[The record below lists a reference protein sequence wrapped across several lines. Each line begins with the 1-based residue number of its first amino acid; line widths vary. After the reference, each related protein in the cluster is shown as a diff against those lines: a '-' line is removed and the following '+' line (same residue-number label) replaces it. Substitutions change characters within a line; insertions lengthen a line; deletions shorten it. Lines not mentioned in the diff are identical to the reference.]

1 MGTKPTLREINA
13 TQFLL
18 SLRSSYL
25 KGNMFPPEYIT
36 FYVSPTVFKDYM
48 RETEATARILP
59 NDIPPEYRQVR
70 YLVRGIRVRESI
82 GLHGLETTVKEGR
95 YHWESM

>member
-1 MGTKPTLREINA
+1 MRTKPELKQINA

-36 FYVSPTVFKDYM
+36 FYVSPIVFKDFIK
-48 RETEATARILP
+48 ELESNDWKGNPSP
-59 NDIPPEYRQVR
+59 NGAPYTK

-82 GLHGLETTVKEGR
+82 GLHGLETTIKEGR
-95 YHWESM
+95 YHWESL

>member
-1 MGTKPTLREINA
+1 
-13 TQFLL
+13 
-18 SLRSSYL
+18 
-25 KGNMFPPEYIT
+25 
-36 FYVSPTVFKDYM
+36 M